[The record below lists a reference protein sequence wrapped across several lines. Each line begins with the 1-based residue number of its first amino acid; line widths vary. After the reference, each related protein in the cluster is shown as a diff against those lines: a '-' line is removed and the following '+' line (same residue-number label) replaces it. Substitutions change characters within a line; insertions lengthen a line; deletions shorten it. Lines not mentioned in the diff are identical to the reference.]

1 MSKNSTFT
9 RTQAILLAKVA
20 EMSQDT
26 KAAAENGLI
35 TIEDGLY
42 FKRADI
48 SGKSNMFDVLK
59 NDDSIKEGFCN
70 ISKQKI
76 DQGKNLAIDRIS
88 VMIATTTTSGAT
100 AGTVKYGK
108 VLDSND
114 PAVTNAELEIFI
126 KKVRVFSAPLSQ
138 FTQEIKD
145 GHSLGTNINLDAPKL
160 VTDADE
166 LQFRV
171 KFPDGAVVDTTSSA
185 KTFIEVLIAGSMI
198 SND

>member
-1 MSKNSTFT
+1 MKGIYT
-9 RTQAILLAKVA
+9 RTQSILLAKVA

-26 KAAAENGLI
+26 KAAVENGMV
-35 TIEDGLY
+35 TVEDGLY

-48 SGKSNMFDVLK
+48 SGKSNMFNVLK
-59 NDDSIKEGFCN
+59 NDDSVLEGICN

-76 DQGKNLAIDRIS
+76 EQGKNLAIDRIS

-114 PAVTNAELEIFI
+114 PAVTNAELEIFSKQVKI
-126 KKVRVFSAPLSQ
+126 FSAPLSQ
-138 FTQEIKD
+138 FTQEIAG
-145 GHSLGTNINLDAPKL
+145 GHGLGTNINLSAPKL

-185 KTFIEVLIAGSMI
+185 KTFIEVLIAGAMI